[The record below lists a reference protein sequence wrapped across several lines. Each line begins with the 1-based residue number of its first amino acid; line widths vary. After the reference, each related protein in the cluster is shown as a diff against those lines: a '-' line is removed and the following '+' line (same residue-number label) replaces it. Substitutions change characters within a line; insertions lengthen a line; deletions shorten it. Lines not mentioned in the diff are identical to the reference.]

1 MDNSK
6 IAAWVVG
13 RIPDD
18 WFVETPEVR
27 VDREEIQVIGR
38 LPQPSLPEES
48 DDEDRATADRS
59 RIESWREETR
69 KARIAIAR
77 QAEATLG
84 RTISWGARCGDQSAM
99 FTTLSVP
106 VMTRLRMRER
116 QVLDTL
122 IEAGVARSRSEALA
136 WCVKLVA
143 DNEEEWLRE
152 LREALE
158 RVREVRH
165 RGPEAR

>member
-38 LPQPSLPEES
+38 LPQPSLPEGS

-116 QVLDTL
+116 QVLEL
-122 IEAGVARSRSEALA
+122 IGPGGPLAVGGAR
-136 WCVKLVA
+136 LV
-143 DNEEEWLRE
+143 
-152 LREALE
+152 REA
-158 RVREVRH
+158 RRRQ
-165 RGPEAR
+165 RGGMAP